1 MELPVTFHFRE
12 RKAAQAA
19 ARLLRRHGRPMP
31 SERLAAL
38 LYLADRRALLETGLP
53 VTGDRWIPTHRG
65 PAPKRVLQL
74 LDAPAGASA
83 IWSGY
88 VASCP
93 DRTAIPA
100 DDHDDG
106 QLSDYDRQLLDDT
119 HDQFGPIGETA
130 LTAHLQALPEWCNPS
145 SEPEP
150 IDPRAILRTA
160 GRHPDHINDIAKQ
173 SDAARDLAA
182 LAPE

>member
-1 MELPVTFHFRE
+1 MELPVKFHFRE

-19 ARLLRRHGRPMP
+19 ARLLRRHARPMP
-31 SERLAAL
+31 AERLAAL

-65 PAPKRVLQL
+65 PAPQRVLQL
-74 LDAPAGASA
+74 LDAPPAASA

-88 VASCP
+88 ISSCP

-100 DDHDDG
+100 NDQDDG

-119 HDQFGPIGETA
+119 HDQFAPITEPA
-130 LTAHLQALPEWCNPS
+130 LTAHLQALPESCNPS
-145 SEPEP
+145 SKPEP
-150 IDPRAILRTA
+150 IDPRAILRA
-160 GRHPDHINDIAKQ
+160 AAFPPDHINDIAKQ
-173 SDAARDLAA
+173 SDASRDLAP

>member
-1 MELPVTFHFRE
+1 MELPLRFHFRE

-19 ARLLRRHGRPMP
+19 ARLLRRHARPMP
-31 SERLAAL
+31 AERLAAL

-65 PAPKRVLQL
+65 PAPQRVLQL
-74 LDAPAGASA
+74 LDAPPAAST

-88 VASCP
+88 ISSCP

-100 DDHDDG
+100 DNQDDG

-119 HDQFGPIGETA
+119 HDQFASITEPA
-130 LTAHLQALPEWCNPS
+130 LTAHLQALPEWCTPS
-145 SEPEP
+145 SKPEP
-150 IDPRAILRTA
+150 IDPRSILRA
-160 GRHPDHINDIAKQ
+160 AAFPPDHINDIAKQ
-173 SDAARDLAA
+173 SDASRDLAL

>member
-1 MELPVTFHFRE
+1 MELPVKFHFRE

-31 SERLAAL
+31 AGQLAAL

-53 VTGDRWIPTHRG
+53 VTGDRWIVTHRG
-65 PAPKRVLQL
+65 PAPQRILQL
-74 LDAPAGASA
+74 LDHPGTTA

-88 VASCP
+88 ITSCP

-100 DDHDDG
+100 DDQDDR
-106 QLSDYDRQLLDDT
+106 QLSDYDRNLLDDV
-119 HDQFGPIGETA
+119 HDQHGATGEA
-130 LTAHLQALPEWCNPS
+130 SLCAHLQALPEWHDPNREPS
-145 SEPEP
+145 P

-160 GRHPDHINDIAKQ
+160 GFPPDYINDIAKQ
-173 SDAARDLAA
+173 ADAARDLAA
-182 LAPE
+182 RAQN